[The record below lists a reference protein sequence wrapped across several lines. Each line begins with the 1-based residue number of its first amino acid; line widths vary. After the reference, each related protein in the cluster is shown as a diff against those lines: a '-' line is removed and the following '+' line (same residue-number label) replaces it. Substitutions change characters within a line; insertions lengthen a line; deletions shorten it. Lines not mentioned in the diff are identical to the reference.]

1 MQALQKYFAENL
13 MKKVVASGMI
23 GNGLEWYDYALYGQ
37 MAALLGTLFFP
48 KGDSG
53 VQLLATFGVFAAG
66 FIVRPLGAILFGW
79 IGDAYG
85 RKNAMVIAV
94 LMMAIPTGCIGLLP
108 TYAEVGMLAPV
119 LLTLIRLLQGLSLGG
134 EFAGSITYII
144 EHAPQNKRGWA
155 GSASLVSLILGFLLG
170 SLVVNFTISLLGQ
183 EEFAAWGWRVPF
195 LAGIVIGLVGFYIRR
210 CCEESPVYEAA
221 KQDNNIS
228 KTPVREAFIKH
239 PWRMAQGF
247 AMYIS
252 VTMPFYL
259 ASVYF
264 ISFSEHHLGTTMKQ
278 ALNFNVYNM
287 LAMLF
292 TMPFSAWL
300 SDRIGR
306 RKVMMSAAFVMFI
319 TAPLLFSQLVT
330 GASLPI
336 IGLAQ
341 FAFAAMVGM
350 YSGAVPAL
358 LVEMFPTNIR
368 FTGMAIAYNLA
379 AAVFGGTAPMVCE
392 WLIRETGGNWAIG
405 CYVMACNIASLIA
418 LYYYKDR
425 FNQPLL

>member
-1 MQALQKYFAENL
+1 

-48 KGDSG
+48 KGDAG

-66 FIVRPLGAILFGW
+66 FIVRPLGAVLFGW
-79 IGDAYG
+79 IGDRYG

-94 LMMAIPTGCIGLLP
+94 SMMAIPTGCIGLLP
-108 TYAEVGMLAPV
+108 TYAEVGMLAPI
-119 LLTLIRLLQGLSLGG
+119 LLTIIRLLQGLSLGG
-134 EFAGSITYII
+134 EFAGSITYIV
-144 EHAPQNKRGWA
+144 EHAPAKRRAWA

-170 SLVVNFTISLLGQ
+170 SMVVNFAVGLLGK

-195 LAGIVIGLVGFYIRR
+195 LAGIAIGLVGFYIRR

-221 KQDNNIS
+221 KLDNNIS
-228 KTPVREAFIKH
+228 KTPVREAFAKH
-239 PWRMAQGF
+239 PWQMLQGF
-247 AMYIS
+247 ALYMT

-264 ISFSEHHLGTTMKQ
+264 ISFSENHLGTTMKE
-278 ALNFNVYNM
+278 ALNFNIYNM

-292 TMPFSAWL
+292 FMPFSAWL
-300 SDRIGR
+300 SDHIGR
-306 RKVMMSAAFVMFI
+306 KKIMMASAVAMFFV
-319 TAPLLFSQLVT
+319 TPLLFSQFFVVGTPLIT
-330 GASLPI
+330 
-336 IGLAQ
+336 IGMAQ
-341 FAFAAMVGM
+341 FIFAALVGM
-350 YSGAVPAL
+350 YSGPVPAV

-379 AAVFGGTAPMVCE
+379 AAIFGGTAPMVCE
-392 WLIRETGGNWAIG
+392 WLIRTTGGNNSLAW
-405 CYVMACNIASLIA
+405 YVMFCNIFSLIA
-418 LYYYKDR
+418 LYCYKDR
-425 FNQPLL
+425 FNQPLQ